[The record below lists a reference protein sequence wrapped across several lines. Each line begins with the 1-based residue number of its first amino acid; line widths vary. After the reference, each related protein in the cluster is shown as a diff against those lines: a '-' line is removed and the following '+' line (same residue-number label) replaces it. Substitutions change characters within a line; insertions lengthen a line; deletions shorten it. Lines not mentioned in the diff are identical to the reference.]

1 MKKDTRWVGLDVH
14 AETITGAVADTNGQV
29 KSLGAVANRPEAIR
43 SLMRRLGKPESI
55 RACYEAGPTGF
66 ALYWQLTS
74 MGIRCDVVA
83 PTLIPKKAGDRV
95 KTDRRDAENL
105 ARLHRSGQ
113 LTAVWVPDAQHE
125 ALRDLVRAREAGMT
139 DRLRARHRLQK
150 FLLRHGRRAPTGM
163 AAWGPMH
170 VAWVRSQHF
179 EHGAQ
184 EAAFLDYMAEVD
196 HARDRVER
204 LEKAIDVAV
213 LEAPAAMRAVI
224 EGLQVLRGVA
234 KVVAATIVSELGTL
248 SRFQKARHL
257 MGYSGLVP
265 SEHSSGEKTKRGGI
279 TKTGNA
285 HLRRVLM
292 EAAWTYKSRPL
303 VGKRL
308 RKRQE
313 HQDERLKEIAWDAQ
327 LRLNRTFRRMLGK
340 GKPRQKVVTAVAREL
355 IGFVWAIGVQIER
368 QFATPKHEMSAAA

>member
-14 AETITGAVADTNGQV
+14 AETVSAAVADVSGEV
-29 KSLGAVANRPEAIR
+29 KSLGTVANRPEGIR
-43 SLMRRLGKPESI
+43 SLMRRLGKPESL

-66 ALYWQLTS
+66 TLYWLLTS

-83 PTLIPKKAGDRV
+83 PTLIPKRAGDRV

-105 ARLHRSGQ
+105 ARLHRSGE
-113 LTAVWVPDAQHE
+113 LTAVWIPDAQHE
-125 ALRDLVRAREAGMT
+125 ALRDLVRAREAAMT

-150 FLLRHGRRAPTGM
+150 FLLRHGRRAPAGK
-163 AAWGPMH
+163 AAWGPKH
-170 VAWVRSQHF
+170 VEWVRSQHF

-184 EAAFLDYMAEVD
+184 EAAFVDYLAEVD

-213 LEAPAAMRAVI
+213 LEAPAPMRAVI

-265 SEHSSGEKTKRGGI
+265 SEHSSGERTKRGGI

-308 RKRQE
+308 RKRQQGQNE
-313 HQDERLKEIAWDAQ
+313 TLKEIAWDAQ
-327 LRLNRTFRRMLGK
+327 LRLNRTYRRMLAR
-340 GKPRQKVVTAVAREL
+340 GKPSQKVVTAVAREL

-368 QFATPKHEMSAAA
+368 QFASNKTGTSTAA

>member
-14 AETITGAVADTNGQV
+14 AETISAAVAEASGEV
-29 KSLGAVANRPEAIR
+29 KSLGTVANRPEAIR
-43 SLMRRLGKPESI
+43 SLMRRLGKPESL

-66 ALYWQLTS
+66 TLYWQLTS

-95 KTDRRDAENL
+95 KTDRRDAEKL
-105 ARLHRSGQ
+105 ARFHRSGE
-113 LTAVWVPDAQHE
+113 LTAVWVPDAHHE
-125 ALRDLVRAREAGMT
+125 AMRDLVRAREAAMT

-163 AAWGPMH
+163 AAWGSKH
-170 VAWVRSQHF
+170 VGWLRSQHF
-179 EHGAQ
+179 EQGAQ
-184 EAAFLDYMAEVD
+184 EAAFVDYMAEVD

-204 LEKAIDVAV
+204 LETAIDVAV
-213 LEAPAAMRAVI
+213 LELPAPMRAVI

-248 SRFQKARHL
+248 TRFQKARHL

-265 SEHSSGEKTKRGGI
+265 SEHSSGDRTKRGGI

-308 RKRQE
+308 RKRQ
-313 HQDERLKEIAWDAQ
+313 QGQNERLKEIAWDAQ
-327 LRLNRTFRRMLGK
+327 LRLNRTYRRMLAK
-340 GKPRQKVVTAVAREL
+340 GKPSQKVVTAVAREL

-368 QFATPKHEMSAAA
+368 QFASNTGTSAAA